1 MLCVLPRGASLSRSD
16 HDRRPRRTGAG
27 GRPPTAAA
35 FARNDAE
42 AYFAAFSEDA
52 SFIFHNWPQP
62 LRRARPKVVGALA
75 TRGRLRSA
83 GVRIQQYLR
92 QPARRPGDLQPRCR
106 HRLRLQGTESLNR
119 ERETILF
126 RLEQQEGR
134 WLACHEHLSAMPS
147 TCHRLASSPGRTSWI
162 TTITNTQSHA
172 SKPSGS
178 NRFPTTNATPRRSI
192 CPA

>member
-1 MLCVLPRGASLSRSD
+1 MTDDRVEQVLEAA
-16 HDRRPRRTGAG
+16 RRLV
-27 GRPPTAAA
+27 AA

-62 LRRARPKVVGALA
+62 LRSRAAYRKLLGALA

-106 HRLRLQGTESLNR
+106 HPGCASRGTESLNR

-134 WLACHEHLSAMPS
+134 WLACHEHLSAMPEYLPS
-147 TCHRLASSPGRTSWI
+147 TS
-162 TTITNTQSHA
+162 
-172 SKPSGS
+172 
-178 NRFPTTNATPRRSI
+178 
-192 CPA
+192 